1 MSLIKKA
8 VEEALKKNGLNNNLK
23 NLQNNPNLRVDHRSK
38 FAMRRKSKIGKVVE
52 KRDYCLDHQHK

>member
-1 MSLIKKA
+1 MCLIKKA

-23 NLQNNPNLRVDHRSK
+23 NLQNHPNLRVNHRSK

-52 KRDYCLDHQHK
+52 KRD

>member
-23 NLQNNPNLRVDHRSK
+23 NLQNHPNLRVNHRSK
-38 FAMRRKSKIGKVVE
+38 FAMRRKNKIGKVVE
-52 KRDYCLDHQHK
+52 KRD